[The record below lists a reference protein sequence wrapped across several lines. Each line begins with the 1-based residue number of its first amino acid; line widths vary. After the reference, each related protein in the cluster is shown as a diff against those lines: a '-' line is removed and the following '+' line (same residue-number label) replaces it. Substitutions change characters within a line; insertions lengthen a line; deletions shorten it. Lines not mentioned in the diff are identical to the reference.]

1 MYRTNKNC
9 QGHRK
14 KPTGSEEPVGFF
26 LASGRFA
33 AILDYFSFV
42 RSGGDTS
49 SRGEL
54 CYTTFLF
61 WEVRTM
67 TRIYTI
73 TWVDCYCEQHSET
86 LQYPETVDK
95 TTATDMAMQEISTRE
110 DFQNICKIDYT
121 EI

>member
-1 MYRTNKNC
+1 MYRTNENS

-54 CYTTFLF
+54 CYTTILF
-61 WEVRTM
+61 WEVQTM
-67 TRIYTI
+67 I
-73 TWVDCYCEQHSET
+73 V
-86 LQYPETVDK
+86 
-95 TTATDMAMQEISTRE
+95 TADDILK
-110 DFQNICKIDYT
+110 KIPANAKNFFEKNTAY
-121 EI
+121 

>member
-1 MYRTNKNC
+1 
-9 QGHRK
+9 
-14 KPTGSEEPVGFF
+14 
-26 LASGRFA
+26 
-33 AILDYFSFV
+33 
-42 RSGGDTS
+42 
-49 SRGEL
+49 
-54 CYTTFLF
+54 
-61 WEVRTM
+61 M

-86 LQYPETVDK
+86 LRYPETVDK